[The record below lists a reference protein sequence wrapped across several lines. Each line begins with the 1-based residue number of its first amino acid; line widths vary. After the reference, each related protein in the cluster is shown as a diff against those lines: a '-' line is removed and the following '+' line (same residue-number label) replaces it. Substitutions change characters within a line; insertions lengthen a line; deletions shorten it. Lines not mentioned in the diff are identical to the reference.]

1 MKELIIELIK
11 QNIPITLDVG
21 IVKKVSGD
29 VCQVESLTTEKDFFK
44 CRLNAI
50 EKNENEYVKFT
61 PKINSTV
68 VFGIFKDTE
77 KAIIISTSEVEK
89 IEYKI
94 DKVSLLVDKNGFGF
108 EAQNFNLKDVLN
120 QCLKNQNAINKV
132 IQKIVVANGV
142 GPSVPELAQILIST
156 NAEIEKIDKIL
167 Q

>member
-1 MKELIIELIK
+1 MKDVIVALIK
-11 QNIPITLDVG
+11 KNIPLTIDVG
-21 IVKKVSGD
+21 TVKKVSGD
-29 VCQVESLTTEKDFFK
+29 TCHVESLTTEKDFFK

-50 EKNENEYVKFT
+50 EKNENEYLKFS

-94 DKVSLLVDKNGFGF
+94 DQVSLLVDKNGFEF
-108 EAQNFNLKDVLN
+108 IKDEINLKNVIKQGLE
-120 QCLKNQNAINKV
+120 NQNEINSV
-132 IQKIVVANGV
+132 LQKIVVAIGV
-142 GPSVPELAQILIST
+142 SPDVPKLQEIKLST
-156 NAEIEKIDKIL
+156 NTVIENLLKIL